1 MKGLRVIFSNNI
13 LYQRF
18 RSKYQAHLYNKECQ
32 YYNTKLNGSVIRGDI
47 VNLVKKRIKKK
58 VVYENLNIILYAE
71 VSSTWEFVNFPDELS
86 KLGSVRLITVDNAL
100 TTMGAGLPSAIACS
114 FQDDIKKNIRDK
126 KTNIF
131 ITCLSVGYG
140 VDKKFIKKLNQK
152 NVITLFFNLDDDTK
166 FSYKENSEFYGP
178 RAIASEVDVFLTSS
192 SNSIKKYIVEGGRAI
207 FSPEGANPELFF
219 PIQVKNKYDV
229 VFIGA
234 LYGIRKRLIEF
245 LKRKNINIIAFGHG
259 SPNGIPSFEEMNQI
273 WNESKIVL
281 GHGGIGY
288 SNELRH
294 LKGRDF
300 EAIMSGTCYITTRL
314 PELEEIFQE
323 DKNII
328 LYDTFEECA
337 EKIKYLLN
345 NSEQISIIKSNVLK
359 IRKQHTWE
367 NRFLTVFRELGI
379 INKD

>member
-1 MKGLRVIFSNNI
+1 MYRNNM

-18 RSKYQAHLYNKECQ
+18 RSKYQAYLYNKECQ
-32 YYNTKLNGSVIRGDI
+32 YYNTKLNGSVIRREI
-47 VNLVKKRIKKK
+47 VNLVRKRIEKK
-58 VVYENLNIILYAE
+58 VVYENLNIILYVE

-86 KLGSVRLITVDNAL
+86 KLGSVRLIIADN
-100 TTMGAGLPSAIACS
+100 SSVCS
-114 FQDDIKKNIRDK
+114 LQDDIKKNIRDK
-126 KTNIF
+126 KINIF

-140 VDKKFIKKLNQK
+140 VDKKFIKTLNQK
-152 NVITLFFNLDDDTK
+152 NVITLFFNLDDDIK

-192 SNSIKKYIVEGGRAI
+192 NNSIKKYIVEGGRAI

-234 LYGIRKRLIEF
+234 LYGIRKRLVEF
-245 LKRKNINIIAFGHG
+245 LKRKNINIVSFGYG
-259 SPNGIPSFEEMNQI
+259 SSNGVPSFEEMNQI

-288 SNELRH
+288 SNKLRH

-300 EAIMSGTCYITTRL
+300 EVIMSGACYITTRL
-314 PELEEIFQE
+314 PELGGIFKEDEEMTF
-323 DKNII
+323 
-328 LYDTFEECA
+328 YDTFDECA
-337 EKIKYLLN
+337 TKIKWLLN
-345 NSEQISIIKSNVLK
+345 DEDKIKNIKNNVLK
-359 IRKQHTWE
+359 IREQHTWE
-367 NRFLTVFRELGI
+367 NRFSTVFKQLGI
-379 INKD
+379 IKGDESK